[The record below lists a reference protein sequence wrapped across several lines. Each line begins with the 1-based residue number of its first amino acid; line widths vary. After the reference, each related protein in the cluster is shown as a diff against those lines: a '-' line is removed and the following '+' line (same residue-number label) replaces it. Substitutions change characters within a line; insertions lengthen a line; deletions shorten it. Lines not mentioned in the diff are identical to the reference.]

1 MRKRKKRIG
10 WDITHLEF
18 TIEDHYYFSSLK
30 SNIKNAG
37 GVVSEVKDFNEL
49 GKYDVIVFNYP
60 ETPFNK
66 SQVKIVKRLIESG
79 KRAVIT
85 GYYDNEDRI
94 ADNINTISSPF
105 GLNLRT
111 DRVRDNI
118 YNEKGDDLLIVS
130 SRINRHYKK
139 SVKKVM
145 LPCTA
150 SIRMNGNFTEPLILK
165 EETNLN
171 SKRDVIVGAVANYG
185 KGEFILIGSCVFW
198 DNFAITRYSNLN
210 FSLNLLLN

>member
-1 MRKRKKRIG
+1 MSKSKKRIG
-10 WDITHLEF
+10 WDVTHLEF
-18 TIEDHYYFSSLK
+18 TIEDHYYFSKLK

-37 GVVSEVKDFNEL
+37 GVVREVKDFNDLE
-49 GKYDVIVFNYP
+49 KYDVIVFNYP

-94 ADNINTISSPF
+94 ADNINTLSSPF

-111 DRVRDNI
+111 DIVKDNFS
-118 YNEKGDDLLIVS
+118 NEEGDDLLIVT
-130 SRINRHYKK
+130 SRISQDYKN

-150 SIRMNGNFTEPLILK
+150 SISMNGSFTEPLILK
-165 EETNLN
+165 EKTNLN

-185 KGEFILIGSCVFW
+185 DGEFILIGTCVFW
-198 DNFAITRYSNLN
+198 DNFAISRYSNLN
-210 FSLNLLLN
+210 FSLNLLQK